1 MPALRL
7 IVVDD
12 RHVIGEDPAE
22 AGVHQLCR
30 ALLLGR
36 RIRRGPDFETRPSR
50 VVDLGDRNS
59 HGPSPGLALAPY
71 GRVGWF
77 YVKSRLPAKPVSV
90 VDDVQRRA
98 LAACGSPVCFS
109 NRTFRSTATAKV
121 LIFRRDTE
129 FCNVEPKIC
138 QY

>member
-22 AGVHQLCR
+22 AGVHELCR
-30 ALLLGR
+30 ALLLGG
-36 RIRRGPDFETRPSR
+36 RIRRRPDFETRPAR

-71 GRVGWF
+71 GRADWF
-77 YVKSRLPAKPVSV
+77 YVKSRLPAKPVSIP
-90 VDDVQRRA
+90 
-98 LAACGSPVCFS
+98 GSCP
-109 NRTFRSTATAKV
+109 RTGFGRMRKSSMLLKSDLSV
-121 LIFRRDTE
+121 
-129 FCNVEPKIC
+129 
-138 QY
+138 